1 MATNFCTTRKA
12 AGMLGVS
19 VRTAQLWLEK
29 GYLEGWKTAGGHRRI
44 TLRSVQRALRE
55 RISSRGTSQPAPVY
69 SLPVLIVEDDP
80 ALLKLYREYLARWP
94 FAVDVFTASNGY
106 EALLLIG
113 ESPPRLLICDLRL
126 PGISGFQLARVI
138 RAMERYKD
146 LVIVIVSGLITEE
159 IEAHGG
165 VPEGIEVM
173 GKPIDFAQLQ
183 SIARGIWERVPAVSG
198 A

>member
-1 MATNFCTTRKA
+1 
-12 AGMLGVS
+12 MLGVS